1 MTIMIKR
8 VTRLVAATSA
18 ALLATTTLAGAGTAA
33 SVAGDGTG
41 GGGVGVFVQRNHVV
55 LMPTELQPGVHK
67 LVVRSAR
74 SASFQLVKRESG
86 YAPRQAVKDIQVM
99 FEDIK
104 ALRRFERN
112 TTLAGG
118 VSSEPEVP
126 GTMWVNLQRGT
137 YWAIDTNDST
147 PTVAELTTVHVSGA
161 SIPGDLP
168 RVSGVVRAVDGL
180 EFRAPRQ
187 IPQRGRL
194 AFQNLDDQVH
204 MLGIS
209 KLAPGKTM
217 ADFRAWIEGGASG
230 RPPVNFEVGA
240 NGGVID
246 PQQDVVFRYDLPRG
260 RYVMVCFWP
269 DPSMGG
275 MPHVMMGMYRGIRIG

>member
-1 MTIMIKR
+1 MTTTIKR
-8 VTRLVAATSA
+8 VTRVVAATSA
-18 ALLATTTLAGAGTAA
+18 ALLATTTLAGTGTAA
-33 SVAGDGTG
+33 SVAGDGT

-74 SASFQLVKRESG
+74 SASLQLVKRENG
-86 YAPRQAVKDIQVM
+86 YAPRQAVKDMQVM
-99 FEDIK
+99 FEDMR

-118 VSSEPEVP
+118 VSSEPEAP
-126 GTMWVNLQRGT
+126 GVLWVNLQRGT
-137 YWAIDTNDST
+137 YWAIDTNDRT
-147 PTVAELTTVHVSGA
+147 PTVAEITTVHVSGA
-161 SIPGDLP
+161 AIPGDFP
-168 RVSGVVRAVDGL
+168 RVTGVVRAVDGL

-187 IPQRGRL
+187 VPQRGRL

-204 MLGIS
+204 MLGFS
-209 KLAPGKTM
+209 KLARGKTI
-217 ADFRAWIEGGASG
+217 ADFRAWVEGGASG

-240 NGGVID
+240 NAGVID
-246 PQQDVVFRYDLPRG
+246 PQQDAVFRYELPRG
-260 RYVMVCFWP
+260 RYVMYCFWP

-275 MPHVMMGMYRGIRIG
+275 MPHVMMGMYRGIRVG